1 MILFTASPVNT
12 SPAVQYAVKQ
22 EYSHRSGTFQHYLDL
37 TKHRLCQLAGKPGAK
52 CAILPGCGS
61 LAVAAAI
68 QTFVGY
74 DAHWT
79 CATEGKYSDRMCQF
93 LSDEEYYPDGAPDWV
108 LVCHNETEQGRMANL
123 SQIIDHAHDHGAKV
137 LVDAVSSFG
146 SHEVDPRADVICT
159 CGNKCLESL
168 CGSSIVIYN
177 EELHQQA
184 GSWNPLDVCSYA
196 DTIPST
202 LNVPSIM
209 GLRHAIEKLNIPV
222 RQKLY
227 EARANQIRNGI
238 KLPMKFT
245 ENLCNNV
252 TTFKCD
258 KETYNR
264 IEARARMARMQVY
277 KYVDDY
283 FMICNMGYGLD
294 EHIPRLI
301 EVVNDCIR

>member
-1 MILFTASPVNT
+1 
-12 SPAVQYAVKQ
+12 VKQ
-22 EYSHRSGTFQHYLDL
+22 EYSHRSGTFKHYLDL

-61 LAVAAAI
+61 LAVECAI
-68 QTFVGY
+68 RSFVRG
-74 DAHWT
+74 DAIVYMSGH
-79 CATEGKYSDRMCQF
+79 YSKRMVYAHGNKMMDAGRVEPGCVQ
-93 LSDEEYYPDGAPDWV
+93 LAHTVEEVKSKCFKDGWV
-108 LVCHNETEQGRMANL
+108 LVCHNETAKGQMTPL
-123 SQIIDHAHDHGAKV
+123 SKIIDVAHKAGAKV

-146 SHEVDPRADVICT
+146 SHPVDCRADVICT

-177 EELHQQA
+177 EELHH
-184 GSWNPLDVCSYA
+184 GFEWDILDVCMYA
-196 DTIPST
+196 DSIPST
-202 LNVPSIM
+202 LNVPAVM
-209 GLRHAIEKLNIPV
+209 GLWHAIEKLDISH
-222 RQKLY
+222 REEQYKRR
-227 EARANQIRNGI
+227 ARMIRDGI
-238 KLPMKFT
+238 KLPMKYT

-258 KETYNR
+258 RETYNR
-264 IEARARMARMQVY
+264 IEARARVAGMQVY

-283 FMICNMGYGLD
+283 FLICNMGYGLD